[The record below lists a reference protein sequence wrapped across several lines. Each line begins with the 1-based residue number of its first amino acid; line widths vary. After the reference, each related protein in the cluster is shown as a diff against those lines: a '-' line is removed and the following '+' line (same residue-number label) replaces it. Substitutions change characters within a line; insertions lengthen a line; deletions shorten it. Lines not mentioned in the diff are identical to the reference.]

1 MIIAKDND
9 SNLRQR
15 NVSRKWKRL
24 DPIPDSCTHLKTLN
38 LTKQYRL
45 ANWSLRDARMWH
57 KLSSLLID
65 FRRRNKFR
73 FGKLKKREKK
83 SFLSCRK
90 FRVDLSIAMGQ
101 KSFYWNVIAD
111 RMWKL
116 NCETHV
122 GNWAA
127 SRFPIIEPW
136 RWISRVKWACD
147 GCGCTRVKREKL

>member
-1 MIIAKDND
+1 MTAICANGTSAVSGSD
-9 SNLRQR
+9 SIQFLTHARIRKHSTWRNNIDLRIEAFVMLACGT
-15 NVSRKWKRL
+15 NFLHFSSISAVEINFAS
-24 DPIPDSCTHLKTLN
+24 
-38 LTKQYRL
+38 
-45 ANWSLRDARMWH
+45 ANW
-57 KLSSLLID
+57 
-65 FRRRNKFR
+65 
-73 FGKLKKREKK
+73 KKEKKK

-116 NCETHV
+116 NCETRV

-127 SRFPIIEPW
+127 SRFPIIEPG
-136 RWISRVKWACD
+136 RWISRVKWVCD